1 MNRMKKTR
9 FFIIASLMIVLMSA
23 CSDNDYLNAIPSK
36 STAVIS
42 IDMSRLNGQEQEQNQ
57 EHILKTMLHVDDVSK
72 CGLDVKEKVYLFETI
87 DGNLGLCAKVADE
100 GDVSNWLSQL
110 SQQRISST
118 VTERKGFHF
127 AVLKDSW
134 LVGFS
139 SKALL
144 VMGPVVAEAQAEMQR
159 QMVRYLNADEDAGIK
174 SSKLFAQLD
183 SIDSPMAMVAQA
195 VALPEKFVAPFT
207 LGAPKDADASQIV
220 IAAGMD
226 VEDGVLKI
234 AGRTFSFNPSIN
246 QALVKSQQV
255 FRPIQG
261 DYVQSMPDDAM
272 AGIFMNVAGS
282 RFLPLVQSN
291 QGLQTLLVG
300 INASIDM
307 DNILRSVDGDMS
319 IVLPTLGADHMQ
331 MMMAARLSHAKWLS
345 DVDYWKQSCPKGSTI
360 GNWKSNAFCYS
371 SGKTCFYFGVT
382 DDKQFFSGNDEVS
395 AESSIRPSSHPISK
409 RVQNMIRGEKMVMVI
424 NLEKSGGGGSAMQA
438 VTGLL
443 SPLFGQLTAVVY
455 TLK

>member
-100 GDVSNWLSQL
+100 GDVSNWLSEL
-110 SQQRISST
+110 SQQRICST

-272 AGIFMNVAGS
+272 ASIFMNVAGS

-291 QGLQTLLVG
+291 QGLQTLLMG

>member
-100 GDVSNWLSQL
+100 GDVSNWLSEL
-110 SQQRISST
+110 SQQRICST

-255 FRPIQG
+255 FRPIHG

-291 QGLQTLLVG
+291 QGLQTLLMG

-307 DNILRSVDGDMS
+307 DNILRSVDGDLS

>member
-100 GDVSNWLSQL
+100 GDVSNWLSEL
-110 SQQRISST
+110 SQQRICST
-118 VTERKGFHF
+118 VMERKGFHF

-255 FRPIQG
+255 FRPIHG

-291 QGLQTLLVG
+291 QGLQTLLMG

>member
-36 STAVIS
+36 SSAVIS

-100 GDVSNWLSQL
+100 GDVSNWLSEL
-110 SQQRISST
+110 SQQRICST

-291 QGLQTLLVG
+291 QGLQTLLMG

>member
-1 MNRMKKTR
+1 MNRMKTTR

-42 IDMSRLNGQEQEQNQ
+42 IDMSRLNGQEHEQNQ

-100 GDVSNWLSQL
+100 GDVSNWLSEL
-110 SQQRISST
+110 SQQRICST

-195 VALPEKFVAPFT
+195 VALPEKFGAPFT

-282 RFLPLVQSN
+282 RFLPLVLSN
-291 QGLQTLLVG
+291 PGLQTLLMG

>member
-100 GDVSNWLSQL
+100 GDVSNWLSEL
-110 SQQRISST
+110 SQQRICST

-234 AGRTFSFNPSIN
+234 AGRTFSFNPSVN

-291 QGLQTLLVG
+291 QGLQTLLMG

>member
-100 GDVSNWLSQL
+100 GDVSNWLSEL

-118 VTERKGFHF
+118 VTERKDFHF

-291 QGLQTLLVG
+291 QGLQTLLMG

>member
-100 GDVSNWLSQL
+100 GDVSNWLSEL
-110 SQQRISST
+110 SQQRICST

-291 QGLQTLLVG
+291 QGLQTLLMG

-455 TLK
+455 TLR

>member
-1 MNRMKKTR
+1 MNRMEKTR

-100 GDVSNWLSQL
+100 GDVSNWLSEL
-110 SQQRISST
+110 SQQRICST

-234 AGRTFSFNPSIN
+234 AGSTFSFNPSIN

-291 QGLQTLLVG
+291 QGLQTLLMG

-395 AESSIRPSSHPISK
+395 AESSIRPSSHPVSK

>member
-100 GDVSNWLSQL
+100 GDVSNWLSEL
-110 SQQRISST
+110 SQQRICST

-127 AVLKDSW
+127 AVLTDSW

-291 QGLQTLLVG
+291 QGLQTLLMG

>member
-9 FFIIASLMIVLMSA
+9 LFIIASLMIVLMSA

-100 GDVSNWLSQL
+100 GDVSNWLSEL

-291 QGLQTLLVG
+291 QGLQTLLMG

-395 AESSIRPSSHPISK
+395 AESSIRPSSHPVSK

>member
-100 GDVSNWLSQL
+100 GDVSNWLSEL
-110 SQQRISST
+110 SQQRICST

-291 QGLQTLLVG
+291 QGLQTLLMG

-424 NLEKSGGGGSAMQA
+424 NLEKSGGGSAMQA

>member
-100 GDVSNWLSQL
+100 GDVSNWLSEL

-272 AGIFMNVAGS
+272 TGIFMNVAGS

-291 QGLQTLLVG
+291 QGLQTLLMG

-424 NLEKSGGGGSAMQA
+424 NLEKSGGGGSDMQA

>member
-57 EHILKTMLHVDDVSK
+57 EHILKTMLHVGDVSK

-87 DGNLGLCAKVADE
+87 DGNLGLCARVADE
-100 GDVSNWLSQL
+100 GDVSNWLSEL
-110 SQQRISST
+110 SQQRICST

-291 QGLQTLLVG
+291 PGLQTLLMG

>member
-1 MNRMKKTR
+1 MNRMKKKR

-100 GDVSNWLSQL
+100 GDVSNWLSEL

-255 FRPIQG
+255 FRPIHG
-261 DYVQSMPDDAM
+261 DYVKSMPDDAM

-291 QGLQTLLVG
+291 QGLQTLLMG

-319 IVLPTLGADHMQ
+319 IVLPALGADHMQ

>member
-100 GDVSNWLSQL
+100 GDVSNWLSEL
-110 SQQRISST
+110 SQQRICST

-195 VALPEKFVAPFT
+195 VAFPEKFVAPFT

-291 QGLQTLLVG
+291 QGLQTLLMG

-395 AESSIRPSSHPISK
+395 AASSIRPSIHPISK
-409 RVQNMIRGEKMVMVI
+409 RVQNMICGEKMVMVI

>member
-100 GDVSNWLSQL
+100 GDVSNWLSEL
-110 SQQRISST
+110 SQQRICST

-255 FRPIQG
+255 FRPIHG

-291 QGLQTLLVG
+291 QGLQTLLMG

-395 AESSIRPSSHPISK
+395 AGSSIRPSSHPISK

>member
-1 MNRMKKTR
+1 
-9 FFIIASLMIVLMSA
+9 
-23 CSDNDYLNAIPSK
+23 
-36 STAVIS
+36 
-42 IDMSRLNGQEQEQNQ
+42 
-57 EHILKTMLHVDDVSK
+57 
-72 CGLDVKEKVYLFETI
+72 
-87 DGNLGLCAKVADE
+87 
-100 GDVSNWLSQL
+100 
-110 SQQRISST
+110 
-118 VTERKGFHF
+118 
-127 AVLKDSW
+127 
-134 LVGFS
+134 
-139 SKALL
+139 
-144 VMGPVVAEAQAEMQR
+144 MGPVVAEAQAEMQR

-255 FRPIQG
+255 FRPIHG

-438 VTGLL
+438 VTVLL

>member
-100 GDVSNWLSQL
+100 GDVSNWLSEL
-110 SQQRISST
+110 SQQRICST

-291 QGLQTLLVG
+291 QGLQTLLMG

-424 NLEKSGGGGSAMQA
+424 NLEKSGGGGSPMQA

>member
-100 GDVSNWLSQL
+100 GDVSNWLSEL
-110 SQQRISST
+110 SQQRICST

-234 AGRTFSFNPSIN
+234 AGRTFSFNPSFN

-255 FRPIQG
+255 FRPIHG

-291 QGLQTLLVG
+291 QGLQTLLMG

-307 DNILRSVDGDMS
+307 DNILRSVDGDLS
-319 IVLPTLGADHMQ
+319 IVLPALGADHMQ

>member
-100 GDVSNWLSQL
+100 GDVSNWLSEL
-110 SQQRISST
+110 SQQRICST

-226 VEDGVLKI
+226 VENGVLKI

-291 QGLQTLLVG
+291 QGLQTLLMG

>member
-100 GDVSNWLSQL
+100 GDVSNWLSEL
-110 SQQRISST
+110 SQQRICST

-291 QGLQTLLVG
+291 QGLQTLLMG

>member
-57 EHILKTMLHVDDVSK
+57 EHILKTMLHVGDVSK

-100 GDVSNWLSQL
+100 GDVSNWLSEL
-110 SQQRISST
+110 SQQRICST

-195 VALPEKFVAPFT
+195 VAFPEKFVAPFT

-234 AGRTFSFNPSIN
+234 AGRTISFNPSIN

-291 QGLQTLLVG
+291 QGLQTLLMG

>member
-9 FFIIASLMIVLMSA
+9 FFFIASLMIVLMSA

-100 GDVSNWLSQL
+100 GDVSNWLSEL
-110 SQQRISST
+110 SQQRICST

-174 SSKLFAQLD
+174 SSKLFVQLD

-255 FRPIQG
+255 FRPIHG

-291 QGLQTLLVG
+291 QGLQTLLMG

>member
-42 IDMSRLNGQEQEQNQ
+42 IDMSRLSGQEQEQNQ

-87 DGNLGLCAKVADE
+87 DGNLGLCAKIADE
-100 GDVSNWLSQL
+100 GDVSNWLSEL
-110 SQQRISST
+110 SQQRICST

-195 VALPEKFVAPFT
+195 MAFPEKFVAPFT

-291 QGLQTLLVG
+291 QGLQTLLMG

-395 AESSIRPSSHPISK
+395 AESSIRPSSHPVSK

>member
-100 GDVSNWLSQL
+100 GDVSNWLSEL
-110 SQQRISST
+110 SQQRICST

-291 QGLQTLLVG
+291 QGLQTLLMG

-395 AESSIRPSSHPISK
+395 AESSIRPSSHPVSK

>member
-9 FFIIASLMIVLMSA
+9 LFIIASLMIVLMSA

-100 GDVSNWLSQL
+100 GDVSNWLSEL
-110 SQQRISST
+110 SQQRICST

-291 QGLQTLLVG
+291 QGLQTLLMG

-395 AESSIRPSSHPISK
+395 AESSIRPSSHPVSK

>member
-100 GDVSNWLSQL
+100 GDVSNWLSEL
-110 SQQRISST
+110 SQQRICST

-255 FRPIQG
+255 FRPIHG

-438 VTGLL
+438 VTVLL

>member
-72 CGLDVKEKVYLFETI
+72 CGLDVKENVYLFETI

-100 GDVSNWLSQL
+100 GDVSNWLSEL
-110 SQQRISST
+110 SQQRICST

-291 QGLQTLLVG
+291 QGLQTLLMG

>member
-100 GDVSNWLSQL
+100 GDVSNWLSEL

-118 VTERKGFHF
+118 VTERKDFHF

-291 QGLQTLLVG
+291 QGLQTLLMG

-360 GNWKSNAFCYS
+360 GNWKLNAFCYS

>member
-207 LGAPKDADASQIV
+207 LGAPKDADTSQIV

-291 QGLQTLLVG
+291 QGLQTLLMG

>member
-110 SQQRISST
+110 SQQSICST

-255 FRPIQG
+255 FRPIHG

-443 SPLFGQLTAVVY
+443 SSLFGQLTAVVY

>member
-23 CSDNDYLNAIPSK
+23 CSDNDYLNGIPSK

-100 GDVSNWLSQL
+100 GDVSNWLSEL
-110 SQQRISST
+110 SQQRICST

-291 QGLQTLLVG
+291 QGLQTLLMG

>member
-100 GDVSNWLSQL
+100 GDVSNWLSEL
-110 SQQRISST
+110 SQQRICST

-282 RFLPLVQSN
+282 RFLPWVQSN
-291 QGLQTLLVG
+291 QGLQTLLMG

>member
-100 GDVSNWLSQL
+100 GDVSNWLSEL
-110 SQQRISST
+110 SQQRICST

-234 AGRTFSFNPSIN
+234 VGRTFSFNPSIN

-291 QGLQTLLVG
+291 QGLQTLLMG

-409 RVQNMIRGEKMVMVI
+409 RVQNMICGEKMVMVI

>member
-100 GDVSNWLSQL
+100 GDVSNWLSEL
-110 SQQRISST
+110 SQQRICST

-234 AGRTFSFNPSIN
+234 VGRTFSFNPSIN

-291 QGLQTLLVG
+291 QGLQTLLMG

-395 AESSIRPSSHPISK
+395 AESSIRPSSHPVSK

>member
-100 GDVSNWLSQL
+100 GDVSNWLSEL
-110 SQQRISST
+110 SQQRICST

-255 FRPIQG
+255 FRPIHG

-291 QGLQTLLVG
+291 QGLQTLLMG

-307 DNILRSVDGDMS
+307 DNILRSVDGDLS
-319 IVLPTLGADHMQ
+319 IVLPALGADHMQ

>member
-100 GDVSNWLSQL
+100 GDVSNWLSEL
-110 SQQRISST
+110 SQQRICST

-183 SIDSPMAMVAQA
+183 SIDSPMAMVVQA

-291 QGLQTLLVG
+291 QGLQTLLMG

>member
-100 GDVSNWLSQL
+100 GDVSNWLSEL
-110 SQQRISST
+110 SQQRICST

-195 VALPEKFVAPFT
+195 VAFPEKFVAPFT

-291 QGLQTLLVG
+291 QGLQTLLMG